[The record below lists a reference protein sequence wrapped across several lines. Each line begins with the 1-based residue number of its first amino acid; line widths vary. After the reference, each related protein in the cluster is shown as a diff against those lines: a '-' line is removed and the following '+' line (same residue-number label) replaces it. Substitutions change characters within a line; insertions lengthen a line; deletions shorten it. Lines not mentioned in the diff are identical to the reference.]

1 LRLVLD
7 ANVVIAWIAKDE
19 ASAYADAA
27 VAAAESDR
35 AIVPA
40 LWHWEIANMLVVLER
55 KGRLGSAASVFSDI
69 VAKLPI
75 DVAPIDGVASRGAS
89 EIALA
94 IKYGLSAYDAAYLA
108 LAVSSGTLL
117 ATLDEKLASAA
128 ASEKRWF
135 TANAS

>member
-1 LRLVLD
+1 
-7 ANVVIAWIAKDE
+7 
-19 ASAYADAA
+19 
-27 VAAAESDR
+27 
-35 AIVPA
+35 
-40 LWHWEIANMLVVLER
+40 MLVVLER